1 MPSDKKRDFEPVYSR
16 RADKKPHYKK
26 KNRRKRRIIGWSI
39 FAILLLIIGGGLI
52 WGYGAYKSAKK
63 TFTQTFDSTHVQ
75 KARNVS
81 KVIQQGKPLSIL
93 LLGTDTG
100 ALGRHDTGR
109 TDTMIVATINPKK
122 QTIHLTSIARDTKV
136 VVPGDTQAYEKI
148 NAAYTIGGA
157 GTAVKTVQNLLDIPI
172 DFYAIINMGGMETMV
187 NAVGGVDVKP
197 PLTFQ
202 YGHANVVKGK
212 KVHLNGKQAVD
223 YARMRDDDPLGDY
236 GRQARQRQII
246 KHLVMKGLNISSLPR
261 YKAILSSLTGNMKT
275 DMTFDDMIA
284 VRAKYGDATHHIKS
298 QTLQGQDA
306 MIDGLSYQVVPNSE
320 LLKVSNDI
328 RATLGLSKSTKLQ
341 AQQTQTDSDYS
352 GTSTGYSDQTTTQ
365 QSSSSTGYGY

>member
-1 MPSDKKRDFEPVYSR
+1 MPSDKKRDFDPVYSR

-26 KNRRKRRIIGWSI
+26 KNMRKRRIVGWSI
-39 FAILLLIIGGGLI
+39 FAVLLLIIGGGLL

-63 TFTQTFDSTHVQ
+63 TFKQTYDSTHIQ
-75 KARNVS
+75 KERNVS
-81 KVIQQGKPLSIL
+81 SVIKQGKPLSIL

-109 TDTMIVATINPKK
+109 TDTLIVATVNPKK
-122 QTIHLTSIARDTKV
+122 KTIHLTSIARDTKV
-136 VVPGDTQAYEKI
+136 VVPGDTQPYEKI

-172 DFYAIINMGGMETMV
+172 DFYAIVNMGGLEKMV

-197 PLTFQ
+197 PLTFN
-202 YGHANVVKGK
+202 YGYAHVVKNQK
-212 KVHLNGKQAVD
+212 IHLNGRQALD
-223 YARMRDDDPLGDY
+223 YSRMRDEDPLGDY

-246 KHLVMKGLNISSLPR
+246 KHLVMKGLGIASLTR
-261 YKAILSSLTGNMKT
+261 YKAILSSLKGNLKT

-298 QTLQGQDA
+298 QTLQGENA
-306 MIDGLSYQVVPNSE
+306 MIDGLSYQVVPNKE
-320 LLKVSNDI
+320 LLRVSNDI
-328 RATLGLSKSTKLQ
+328 RKSLNLSESTKLKT
-341 AQQTQTDSDYS
+341 QQTQTDSNTNY
-352 GTSTGYSDQTTTQ
+352 STGGYSSTTGQTTT
-365 QSSSSTGYGY
+365 GY

>member
-1 MPSDKKRDFEPVYSR
+1 MPSNNKNDFEPVYSR

-26 KNRRKRRIIGWSI
+26 GNKKKRRIIGWSV
-39 FAILLLIIGGGLI
+39 FLVFLLIVGSGLV

-63 TFTQTFDSTHVQ
+63 TFTQTYDSTNIQ

-81 KVIQQGKPLSIL
+81 SVIQKGKPLSIL

-109 TDTMIVATINPKK
+109 TDTMIVATVNPKK
-122 QTIHLTSIARDTKV
+122 KTIHLTSIARDTQV
-136 VVPGDTQAYEKI
+136 NVPGDTQQYEKI
-148 NAAYTIGGA
+148 NAAYTIGGP

-172 DFYAIINMGGMETMV
+172 DFCAIINMGGLETMV
-187 NAVGGVDVKP
+187 NAVGGVDVVP

-212 KVHLNGKQAVD
+212 KTHLNGQQALD
-223 YARMRDDDPLGDY
+223 YARMRDDDPRGDY

-246 KHLVMKGLNISSLPR
+246 KKLVMKGLNVTSLPR
-261 YKAILSSLTGNMKT
+261 YKSILSSLKGNMKT

-284 VRAKYGDATHHIKS
+284 IRAKYGDATHHIKS
-298 QTLQGQDA
+298 QTLQGENA
-306 MIDGLSYQVVPNSE
+306 MIDGLSYQVVPQTE
-320 LLKVSNDI
+320 LLRVSNDI
-328 RATLGLSKSTKLQ
+328 RSTLGLSKSKKLQ
-341 AQQTQTDSDYS
+341 SSQTQTDTDGS
-352 GTSTGYSDQTTTQ
+352 TTTGTDTTGN
-365 QSSSSTGYGY
+365 QSSYNGY